1 MKSEEY
7 ILQLSEAVEFERMQ
21 EELYYRNLSAT
32 KTKAEKKEA
41 GILLYPLKLIKK
53 FYTVGEYIEL
63 KLEKTSP
70 NNKGNKINVG
80 AGVLLHFREST
91 LKGTISFLRKNEV
104 SIILG
109 QKDLDLYFPENESYS
124 IELIYDERP
133 YLLQQSAL
141 KKVLNSKEDHI
152 RTLLQAVAKGEINQ
166 KSHTLHEGGE
176 HYKNHKLNP
185 YQNIAVQKMV
195 NANQIGIIHG
205 PPGTGKTTTL
215 IALIDFLQKVEKK
228 ILVCA
233 PSNNA
238 VDLICITLAEKGLN
252 PTRIG
257 NVSRISNQTVEL
269 SLSEKLRNHNDW
281 NHIKKVRVEAEE
293 AKRQAEKYKRQ
304 FGTKQRNYRNTM
316 YQEARELKKWAREL
330 ESKLVDS
337 ILDDSKIICATL
349 MGSSHDSIKELNFDT
364 VIIDEAS
371 QATVPECWNV
381 ILKGKRVILA
391 GDHLQ
396 LPPTV
401 KSNDARAMGLEVTLL
416 DRMTDSIPDCVLLQE
431 QYRMNDEI
439 LAFSNAQFYQG
450 KLRSHEQC
458 AHRKLSDDSPVLTF
472 IDTSGCGFEEMQSKE
487 TRSLRNEGEYFIL
500 REHFLSQQ
508 DHYHNQSIGIISPYK
523 DQVKYISALI
533 EEEEEYRG
541 FDIQVNSIDG
551 FQGQEKDVIYI
562 SLVRSNDQGEIGFLK
577 DYRRLNVAMTRA
589 RKRLIIIGDGVTLGQ
604 DKMYSA
610 LMEHVEQKAHF
621 QSAWE
626 YMKM

>member
-1 MKSEEY
+1 MKPEEY
-7 ILQLSEAVEFERMQ
+7 ILQLSEAVEQERLQ
-21 EELYYRNLSAT
+21 EEIYYRNLSST

-53 FYTVGEYIEL
+53 FYTIGEHIEL
-63 KLEKTSP
+63 KLEKTAPSA
-70 NNKGNKINVG
+70 KGHKINVG
-80 AGVLLHFREST
+80 AGVLLHFKESA
-91 LKGTISFLRKNEV
+91 LKGTVSSLRRNEI

-124 IELIYDERP
+124 VELIYDERP

-141 KKVLNSKEDHI
+141 QKVLNSKEEHI
-152 RTLLQAVAKGEINQ
+152 RALSKAVAKGKIEGQSHIFHESAAHYQNQ
-166 KSHTLHEGGE
+166 S
-176 HYKNHKLNP
+176 LNP
-185 YQNIAVQKMV
+185 YQNDAVRKMA
-195 NANQIGIIHG
+195 NANLLGIIHG

-238 VDLICITLAEKGLN
+238 VDLMCIILASKGLN

-257 NVSRISNQTVEL
+257 NVSRISDQTVEL
-269 SLSEKLRNHNDW
+269 SLSEKLRNHKDW
-281 NHIKKVRVEAEE
+281 NHIKKVRVEADE

-304 FGTKQRNYRNTM
+304 FKSKQRNFRNTM

-349 MGSSHDSIKELNFDT
+349 MGASHSSIRDLKFDT
-364 VIIDEAS
+364 IIIDEAS
-371 QATVPECWNV
+371 QSTIPECWNV

-401 KSNDARAMGLEVTLL
+401 KSNKAKAKGLEVTLL
-416 DRMTDSIPDCVLLQE
+416 DRMTNSIPDCVLLQE
-431 QYRMNDEI
+431 QYRMNDKI
-439 LAFSNAQFYQG
+439 LAFSNEQFYKG
-450 KLRSHEQC
+450 KLSSH
-458 AHRKLSDDSPVLTF
+458 AISADRRLSEDSPVLSF

-500 REHFLSQQ
+500 REHFLSQKEW
-508 DHYHNQSIGIISPYK
+508 YHDQSIGIISPYK
-523 DQVKYISALI
+523 DQVKYIRAQI
-533 EEEEEYRG
+533 EEEEEYSG
-541 FDIQVNSIDG
+541 FDLQVNSIDG

-562 SLVRSNDQGEIGFLK
+562 SLVRSNEQGEIGFLK

-589 RKRLIIIGDGVTLGQ
+589 RKRLIIIGDGVTLSQ
-604 DKMYSA
+604 DKMYNS
-610 LMEHVEQKAHF
+610 LMEHVEKNAHH

-626 YMKM
+626 YMSM